1 MEYELFFTGLLL
13 SLLFIGVTGYFPGG
27 IIVPGYL
34 VLYANQP
41 LRIIGTLAAAVIA
54 FLLYRL
60 ASRWLI
66 LFGKRRFVFLLLT
79 GALITFASSYLLPML
94 FPVSIELRMV
104 GWVIP
109 GLIAGNF
116 DKQGVTVTLSS
127 MAIVLAILL
136 VISKLYFIVF

>member
-13 SLLFIGVTGYFPGG
+13 SLLFIAVTGYFPGG

-34 VLYANQP
+34 VLYADQP
-41 LRIIGTLAAAVIA
+41 LRIVGTLGVAVIA

-66 LFGKRRFVFLLLT
+66 LFGKRRFVFLLLVS
-79 GALITFASSYLLPML
+79 ALIAFAAGYFLPML
-94 FPVSIELRMV
+94 FPASIELKMI

-136 VISKLYFIVF
+136 IISKFYFLFF